1 MFGGRSTNEH
11 SKSCRMAGCAGI
23 CFIAD
28 GNAIPRRVGQDIII
42 GTGSTSG
49 VYYPLGRA
57 ICRLVNRYAAGVSCE
72 AKPTAGS
79 LFNLSNVRSN
89 ALEMGIAQSDWQ
101 YHAVK
106 GSGEFEFMD
115 GDFSNLRSM
124 FSAHGEPFTLV
135 ARRDSGIGKLED
147 LKGRRVNIGNPDSG
161 QRATMEV
168 VMRAKGWKKS
178 DFALAEEL
186 PASQQ
191 SLALCHGRVEA
202 MIYTVGHPNASI
214 SKATGLCDAVIV
226 NVFDEDTDKL
236 VEGKPYYAYTT
247 IPGGMYSGTP
257 DDVKTFGVKATLVT
271 SSDVSE
277 EVVYAATKAVF
288 DHLDE
293 LKRMHPAFGALE
305 PEKMIRE
312 GLTAPLHDGAKKY
325 YREQG
330 WM

>member
-1 MFGGRSTNEH
+1 MHYDDTDFR
-11 SKSCRMAGCAGI
+11 AGHRVCAHRYPAHPLRCETRG
-23 CFIAD
+23 
-28 GNAIPRRVGQDIII
+28 

-57 ICRLVNRYAAGVSCE
+57 ICRLINRYADGVSCE
-72 AKPTAGS
+72 ARSTAGS
-79 LFNLSNVRSN
+79 LFNLSNVRGG
-89 ALEMGIAQSDWQ
+89 ALELGIAQSDWQ
-101 YHAVK
+101 FHAVQ

-115 GDFSNLRSM
+115 GDFSNLRAV

-135 ARRDSGIGKLED
+135 ARRDSPIRKLAD

-191 SLALCHGRVEA
+191 SLALCHNRVEA

-214 SKATGLCDAVIV
+214 SKATGLCDAIIV
-226 NVFDEDTDKL
+226 EVADPDIDEL
-236 VEGKPYYAYTT
+236 VRTRPYYAYTV

-257 DDVKTFGVKATLVT
+257 DDVKTFGVKATVVT
-271 SSDVSE
+271 SS
-277 EVVYAATKAVF
+277 EVADDLIYAVVKAVF
-288 DHLDE
+288 DNLDE
-293 LKRMHPAFGALE
+293 LKRMHPAFGTLE
-305 PEKMIRE
+305 TDKMIRE
-312 GLTAPLHDGAKKY
+312 GLSAPLHGGALRY
-325 YREQG
+325 YRERG

>member
-1 MFGGRSTNEH
+1 MSTRNAALWPAALALAMVLAGTRSPG
-11 SKSCRMAGCAGI
+11 ALA
-23 CFIAD
+23 
-28 GNAIPRRVGQDIII
+28 QDIVI

-57 ICRLVNRYAAGVSCE
+57 ICRLVNRYAAGLRCE
-72 AKPTAGS
+72 ARPTAGS
-79 LFNLSNVRSN
+79 LSNLNNVRTN
-89 ALEMGIAQSDWQ
+89 ALEIGIAQSDWQ
-101 YHAVK
+101 FHAVQ
-106 GSGEFEFMD
+106 GSREFEFMD
-115 GDFSNLRSM
+115 GDFGNLRAI

-135 ARRDSGIGKLED
+135 ARRDARIGKLED
-147 LKGRRVNIGNPDSG
+147 LKGRRVNIGNPESG

-168 VMRAKGWKKS
+168 VMRAKGWTKS

-226 NVFDEDTDKL
+226 DVADKDIDEL
-236 VEGKPYYAYTT
+236 VKAKPYYAYTT

-277 EVVYAATKAVF
+277 DLIYAATKAVF
-288 DHLDE
+288 EHLDE
-293 LKRMHPAFGALE
+293 LRRMHPAFGTLD
-305 PEKMIRE
+305 PRKMISE
-312 GLTAPLHDGAKKY
+312 GLTAPLHAGAERY
-325 YREQG
+325 YRERG

>member
-1 MFGGRSTNEH
+1 MSIRKAAVWPAVLALALLLTGTGSPG
-11 SKSCRMAGCAGI
+11 ALA
-23 CFIAD
+23 
-28 GNAIPRRVGQDIII
+28 QDIII
-42 GTGSTSG
+42 GTGSTAG
-49 VYYPLGRA
+49 FYYPLGRA

-72 AKPTAGS
+72 ARPTAGS
-79 LFNLSNVRSN
+79 LSNLSNVRAN

-101 YHAVK
+101 YHAVQ
-106 GSGEFEFMD
+106 GSREFEFMD
-115 GDFSNLRSM
+115 GDFSNLRSI

-135 ARRDSGIGKLED
+135 ARRDAGIGKLED
-147 LKGRRVNIGNPDSG
+147 LKGRRVNIGNPESG

-191 SLALCHGRVEA
+191 SLALCHGRIEA

-226 NVFDEDTDKL
+226 NVADKDIDEL
-236 VEGKPYYAYTT
+236 VDGKPYYAYTT

-271 SSDVSE
+271 SSGVSE
-277 EVVYAATKAVF
+277 ELVYTATKAVF
-288 DHLDE
+288 EHLDE
-293 LKRMHPAFGALE
+293 LKRMHPAFGTLDPA
-305 PEKMIRE
+305 KMISE
-312 GLTAPLHDGAKKY
+312 GLTAPLHAGAERY
-325 YREQG
+325 YRERG

>member
-1 MFGGRSTNEH
+1 MSIRNAAIWPVVLASALLLTGTRSPG
-11 SKSCRMAGCAGI
+11 ALA
-23 CFIAD
+23 
-28 GNAIPRRVGQDIII
+28 QDILI

-49 VYYPLGRA
+49 VYFPLGRA
-57 ICRLVNRYAAGVSCE
+57 ICRLVNRYAEGVSCE

-79 LFNLSNVRSN
+79 LFNLSNVRGN
-89 ALEMGIAQSDWQ
+89 ALEMGVAQSDWQ

-106 GSGEFEFMD
+106 GSGEFQFMD
-115 GDFSNLRSM
+115 GDFSNLRSI

-135 ARRDSGIGKLED
+135 ARRDSGISKLDD

-214 SKATGLCDAVIV
+214 NKATGLCDAVIV
-226 NVFDEDTDKL
+226 NVADKDIDKL
-236 VEGKPYYAYTT
+236 VAEKPYYTYTI

-271 SSDVSE
+271 SSDISE
-277 EVVYAATKAVF
+277 DLVYAATKAIF
-288 DHLDE
+288 DHLDD
-293 LKRMHPAFGALE
+293 LKRMHPAFGTLE
-305 PEKMIRE
+305 PGKMISE
-312 GLTAPLHDGAKKY
+312 GLTAPLHAGAEKY
-325 YREQG
+325 YRERG

>member
-1 MFGGRSTNEH
+1 MSIRKTAVWPIVLASALSLAGTRSPD
-11 SKSCRMAGCAGI
+11 ALA
-23 CFIAD
+23 
-28 GNAIPRRVGQDIII
+28 QDILI

-57 ICRLVNRYAAGVSCE
+57 ICRLVNRYAEGVSCE

-79 LFNLSNVRSN
+79 LFNLSNVRGN
-89 ALEMGIAQSDWQ
+89 ALEMGVAQSDWQ

-106 GSGEFEFMD
+106 GTREFQFMD
-115 GDFSNLRSM
+115 GDFSNLRSI

-135 ARRDSGIGKLED
+135 ARRDSGISKLED

-226 NVFDEDTDKL
+226 NVFDKDIDAL
-236 VEGKPYYAYTT
+236 VAEKPFYTYT
-247 IPGGMYSGTP
+247 IIPGGMYSGTP
-257 DDVKTFGVKATLVT
+257 DDIKTFGVKATLVT
-271 SSDVSE
+271 SSDISE
-277 EVVYAATKAVF
+277 EIVYAATKAVF

-293 LKRMHPAFGALE
+293 LKKMHPAFGTLDAR
-305 PEKMIRE
+305 KMISE
-312 GLTAPLHDGAKKY
+312 GLTAPLHAGAEKY
-325 YREQG
+325 YRERG

>member
-1 MFGGRSTNEH
+1 MSIRKAAVWPAVLALALLLTGTGSPG
-11 SKSCRMAGCAGI
+11 ALA
-23 CFIAD
+23 
-28 GNAIPRRVGQDIII
+28 QDIII
-42 GTGSTSG
+42 GTGSTAG

-72 AKPTAGS
+72 ARPTAGS
-79 LFNLSNVRSN
+79 LSNLSNVRAN

-101 YHAVK
+101 YHAVQ
-106 GSGEFEFMD
+106 GSREFEFMD
-115 GDFSNLRSM
+115 GDFSNLRSI

-135 ARRDSGIGKLED
+135 ARRDAGIGKLED
-147 LKGRRVNIGNPDSG
+147 LKGRRVNIGNPESG

-191 SLALCHGRVEA
+191 SLALCHGRIEA

-226 NVFDEDTDKL
+226 NVSDKDIDEL
-236 VEGKPYYAYTT
+236 VDGKPYYAYTT

-277 EVVYAATKAVF
+277 ALVYTATKAVF
-288 DHLDE
+288 EHLDE
-293 LKRMHPAFGALE
+293 LKRMHPAFGTLDPA
-305 PEKMIRE
+305 KMISE
-312 GLTAPLHDGAKKY
+312 GLTAPLHAGAERY
-325 YREQG
+325 YRERG